1 MHYSEKIVER
11 KRRVVSENVNSLT
24 KKENQIL
31 EVLANG
37 KTNLQIAQA
46 LFISDKTVKEH
57 LWNIFQK
64 LGADNRTHAV
74 VIAFRKGLVT

>member
-1 MHYSEKIVER
+1 MNYSEKIVER
-11 KRRVVSENVNSLT
+11 KRRVVPENTNALT

-37 KTNLQIAQA
+37 KTNLQIGQT

-74 VIAFRKGLVT
+74 IIAFRKGLVH